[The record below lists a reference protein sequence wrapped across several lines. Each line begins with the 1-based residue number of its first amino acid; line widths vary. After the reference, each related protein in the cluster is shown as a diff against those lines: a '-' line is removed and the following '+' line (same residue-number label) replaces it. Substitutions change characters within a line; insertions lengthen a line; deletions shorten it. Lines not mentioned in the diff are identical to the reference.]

1 MRLVTVEVFC
11 FYFLWEVVPTLF
23 VLLFFRH
30 VSARC
35 CVLSVLIYNS
45 PSLSVCRLLYSP

>member
-1 MRLVTVEVFC
+1 VTVEVFC

-35 CVLSVLIYNS
+35 SLLSVLI
-45 PSLSVCRLLYSP
+45 SLSVSLSVACCIPLTR